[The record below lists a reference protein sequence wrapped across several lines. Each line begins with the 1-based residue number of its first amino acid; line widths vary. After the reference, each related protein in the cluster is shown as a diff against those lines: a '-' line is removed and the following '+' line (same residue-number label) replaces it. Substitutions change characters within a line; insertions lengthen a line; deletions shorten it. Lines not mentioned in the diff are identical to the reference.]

1 MSSTPDQP
9 AATPEPVDPA
19 PAGTPAE
26 APQEDGTA
34 TDGTATT
41 GEDAG
46 EATADA
52 TGDAGPQDVTLLV
65 DPARVRRA
73 PRYPVFLWMG
83 ALVGIVVGLG
93 FATWLVGASGAGQ
106 ALMKPGVYVTVVVL
120 ATTALGIGVAGLL
133 ALLADR
139 RSLRRR

>member
-1 MSSTPDQP
+1 M
-9 AATPEPVDPA
+9 
-19 PAGTPAE
+19 
-26 APQEDGTA
+26 
-34 TDGTATT
+34 
-41 GEDAG
+41 
-46 EATADA
+46 
-52 TGDAGPQDVTLLV
+52 